1 MNFSLV
7 NGTTEKNERVQ
18 FTLDGKLGNLCGWF
32 NDNFAFVLCR
42 QLNFTS
48 GRRLPRWAFGS
59 LKVQM
64 YISSLNCEGGEAVV
78 TDCPMRLT
86 SVGEY
91 EYDVPEFQRPPS
103 GPWYRTFHHPQ
114 NCYLENDDA
123 AIQCYHTGFTTHK
136 CVTYMHSRCILTNTS
151 AYDSFFTAI
160 YVDILHLYI
169 QLYQHFGDPLM
180 FFH

>member
-1 MNFSLV
+1 MN
-7 NGTTEKNERVQ
+7 GRVQ
-18 FTLDGKLGNLCGWF
+18 FTLDGKLGTLCGWF
-32 NDNFAFVLCR
+32 NDNFAAVLCR

-48 GRRLPRWAFGS
+48 GRKLPRGAFGS

-64 YISSLNCEGGEAVV
+64 HISSLNCEGGEAVV

-91 EYDVPEFQRPPS
+91 EYDVPEFHRPPS

-123 AIQCYHTGFTTHK
+123 AVQCYHTGLTTHK
-136 CVTYMHSRCILTNTS
+136 CVTYSRCILTNTC
-151 AYDSFFTAI
+151 AHDSFFHS
-160 YVDILHLYI
+160 ILHWYLASLYSTVAALWLPVI
-169 QLYQHFGDPLM
+169 VRPLVELVVR
-180 FFH
+180 